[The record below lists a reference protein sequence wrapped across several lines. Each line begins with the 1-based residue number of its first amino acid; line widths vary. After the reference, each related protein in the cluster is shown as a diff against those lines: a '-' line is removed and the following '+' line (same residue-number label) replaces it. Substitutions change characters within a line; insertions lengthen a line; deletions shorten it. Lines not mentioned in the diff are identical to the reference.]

1 MTDTTY
7 NGWTNYQTWNV
18 ALYIQNEYNL
28 YLESLRHTSY
38 IEMIPFLQM
47 MMGDKTPDGVRWD
60 DIELDTNELD
70 EMLNEDW
77 FSPLFLYYE
86 NHDYFT
92 HTFRNC
98 YQRTPWV
105 YQGKWCWLE
114 NGYWLRPD

>member
-70 EMLNEDW
+70 EMLNED
-77 FSPLFLYYE
+77 
-86 NHDYFT
+86 
-92 HTFRNC
+92 
-98 YQRTPWV
+98 
-105 YQGKWCWLE
+105 
-114 NGYWLRPD
+114 

>member
-7 NGWTNYQTWNV
+7 NGWTNYETWNV

-70 EMLNEDW
+70 EMLNE
-77 FSPLFLYYE
+77 
-86 NHDYFT
+86 
-92 HTFRNC
+92 
-98 YQRTPWV
+98 
-105 YQGKWCWLE
+105 G
-114 NGYWLRPD
+114 

>member
-1 MTDTTY
+1 MNETY

-60 DIELDTNELD
+60 DIQLDTNELD
-70 EMLNEDW
+70 EMLNED
-77 FSPLFLYYE
+77 
-86 NHDYFT
+86 
-92 HTFRNC
+92 
-98 YQRTPWV
+98 
-105 YQGKWCWLE
+105 
-114 NGYWLRPD
+114 

>member
-7 NGWTNYQTWNV
+7 NGWTNYETWNV

-70 EMLNEDW
+70 EMLNED
-77 FSPLFLYYE
+77 
-86 NHDYFT
+86 
-92 HTFRNC
+92 
-98 YQRTPWV
+98 
-105 YQGKWCWLE
+105 
-114 NGYWLRPD
+114 